1 MRACV
6 CTRAPTCV
14 RVNFRKSV
22 SRLGRRLVPS
32 SGEKGFTMLCRCVH
46 TCVFGSVCTHVYV
59 HVFGYAQTCVCV
71 WGVHVI
77 SVCLCAHVQACTCV
91 WVCVHTRLL
100 MLQCGVSG
108 LWWCTLGC
116 WVPGHRSHTC
126 MRTPAPLV
134 ARFPPGLPL
143 APPCTPPSSNS
154 PKQAA
159 ASLANPASCRP
170 SPSGP
175 RPTFASER
183 QGGVAGVPFPQ
194 PRVLQSLVT

>member
-1 MRACV
+1 MRRASLCCV
-6 CTRAPTCV
+6 GV
-14 RVNFRKSV
+14 Y
-22 SRLGRRLVPS
+22 
-32 SGEKGFTMLCRCVH
+32 
-46 TCVFGSVCTHVYV
+46 TCVFGSVCTHVYG

-77 SVCLCAHVQACTCV
+77 SVCLCAHVQACMCLGVCAHTSAHAAV
-91 WVCVHTRLL
+91 WGVRSVVVHTWVLGPRSQVTHVHEDPSPTGGPVPSRLA
-100 MLQCGVSG
+100 
-108 LWWCTLGC
+108 
-116 WVPGHRSHTC
+116 TC
-126 MRTPAPLV
+126 P
-134 ARFPPGLPL
+134 
-143 APPCTPPSSNS
+143 PPSSNS

-175 RPTFASER
+175 WPTFPSER